1 MVIDKKSNKVD
12 RSNLSTRTYKAIKNL
27 ILSKKIE
34 DKINQDDISNLLFK
48 KSWSYAVLPAV
59 KLLLSEL
66 QGANSDSDIRKI
78 I

>member
-66 QGANSDSDIRKI
+66 QGANI
-78 I
+78 ISSILI